1 MYTFLSRGESRM
13 RYNQVRAVHLVSFTC
28 CLRGQWEEVGGA
40 GQTGRWRDSA
50 GAQGSGGVLEGT
62 APRQCPHEGVVV
74 LRGKAKVFWLLCWFQ
89 H

>member
-1 MYTFLSRGESRM
+1 M

-28 CLRGQWEEVGGA
+28 CLSGQWEEVGGA

-62 APRQCPHEGVVV
+62 VSPRGCGCAEREGK
-74 LRGKAKVFWLLCWFQ
+74 GLLAALLVPALDW
-89 H
+89 